1 MCLQCTEWVFGGYIV
16 HFLVVSLQCSH
27 QVHHPLPP
35 VSGVS
40 LHFTGDIN
48 DFVEYTPF
56 EQVVPVDTANS
67 TTSIEG
73 KGTVI
78 LLLASG
84 EYVRIY
90 PVHYVPDMKVK
101 LLSLGT
107 FLRAGH
113 QSIGTAHFIKVLKNG
128 SPFLNFV
135 PRRRNDSI
143 YVIRAC
149 VVDETDLHYAIDSVY
164 NFDYDIVHK
173 RLGHPSKDVIQKA
186 RKHLKD
192 FPEVEVPTE
201 DHICPG
207 CAQGKMTNRS
217 FPPTQQR
224 ASQPFELIHSDLKS
238 FPIKSYRRFKY
249 VIVFFDD
256 YTSNAWTITMHTKD
270 AACQEPNFRAI

>member
-1 MCLQCTEWVFGGYIV
+1 MPNQNFDGIFDADEENLNVEISNEIAEVAGIAFW
-16 HFLVVSLQCSH
+16 
-27 QVHHPLPP
+27 QVHSIVQGESTTKDKQTEVDSIIPICTNISSPCCSYDPCECKSSEHLDWMID
-35 VSGVS
+35 SGAS

-149 VVDETDLHYAIDSVY
+149 VADETDLHYAIDSVY
-164 NFDYDIVHK
+164 NVDYDIVHK

-192 FPEVEVPTE
+192 FPKIEVPTE

-217 FPPTQQR
+217 FPPTQ
-224 ASQPFELIHSDLKS
+224 
-238 FPIKSYRRFKY
+238 
-249 VIVFFDD
+249 
-256 YTSNAWTITMHTKD
+256 
-270 AACQEPNFRAI
+270 